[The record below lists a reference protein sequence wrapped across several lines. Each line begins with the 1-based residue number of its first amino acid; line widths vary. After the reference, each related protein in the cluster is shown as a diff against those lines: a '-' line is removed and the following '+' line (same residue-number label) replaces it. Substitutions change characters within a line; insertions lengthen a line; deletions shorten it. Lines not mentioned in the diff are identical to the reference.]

1 MKKIFAIIFAVIAIT
16 ALTSCEGYTWKY
28 KTTITY
34 HYAGEKETHVV
45 TDEEIFSFNE
55 IIREIGVRAYANS
68 FNCAHE
74 VVLIY
79 EVSLYGRGWQ
89 RSYSKEIMNVP
100 DKAVIID
107 EVKTKMVSKTKTK

>member
-1 MKKIFAIIFAVIAIT
+1 MKKIFSIIFAVIAIT

-45 TDEEIFSFNE
+45 TDEETFSYNSNIDE
-55 IIREIGVRAYANS
+55 ISVRAYANS

-79 EVSLYGRGWQ
+79 EVFHNGYGGRS
-89 RSYSKEIMNVP
+89 SYSKEIMNVP

-107 EVKTKMVSKTKTK
+107 EVKTTRVSKTK